1 LGYDLRTFY
10 SSEQIKKNK
19 MGGTLACMGDRRSTY
34 RAFVGE
40 REGEEHL
47 EYLAV
52 DGRIILKWV

>member
-1 LGYDLRTFY
+1 
-10 SSEQIKKNK
+10 